1 MKVGLLAGTHRAVLM
16 LVALL
21 LHPELWVT
29 AIRQVVRIAPRYWWK
44 KPPFLPLPEPDYLR
58 FRMETQYGSEHAA
71 IDAADLITYL
81 RWCRHPD
88 R

>member
-1 MKVGLLAGTHRAVLM
+1 MKVGLLGGTRRLVLV

-21 LHPELWVT
+21 LHPELWLT
-29 AIRQVVRIAPRYWWK
+29 AARQVGRMAPRQWWK

-58 FRMETQYGSEHAA
+58 FRMETQYGSEHTA
-71 IDAADLITYL
+71 IDPADLITYL
-81 RWCRHPD
+81 RWCRHPA